1 MIVGESVI
9 SDGDGGAFG
18 VVDGD
23 GIVMAGSTGLVLD
36 SGCGCAEGG
45 AVGGGVGD
53 VGNGMVC
60 WSCWRRWDSSSS

>member
-1 MIVGESVI
+1 VG
-9 SDGDGGAFG
+9 
-18 VVDGD
+18 DGD

-36 SGCGCAEGG
+36 GGCGCAEGG